1 MKGIDTM
8 KKYLVIKMYY
18 HYDEYELSQRLMT
31 KEDILK
37 KYGGIYAF
45 GSDKCNSLEDAYLK
59 VAKFQ
64 CCGVRTLKEFEKR
77 LNSKNMSLEEWKEKN
92 KGYITYIDTSID
104 VYELKEDNFIKV
116 NCLDLV
122 K

>member
-8 KKYLVIKMYY
+8 KKYLVIKV
-18 HYDEYELSQRLMT
+18 YDYDYEYELNQRLMT

-37 KYGGIYAF
+37 EYGGIYAF
-45 GSDKCNSLEDAYLK
+45 GCDKCNSLEDAYLK

-64 CCGVRTLKEFEKR
+64 CCGIRTLKEFEKR
-77 LNSKNMSLEEWKEKN
+77 LIEKNMSLEEWKEKN
-92 KGYITYIDTSID
+92 KGHITCIDTSID
-104 VYELKEDNFIKV
+104 IYELKEDNFIKV